1 MKSKALV
8 NVLCSLVLTLGI
20 ATNSFAQNTV
30 DTVQL
35 KANVT
40 CQGCKNKIEKNMGY
54 EKGVSSVTAD
64 FTTKIVTVV
73 YKIDKTN
80 PDALSTALTKFG
92 YENSIMGAQ
101 NATNTDE
108 KTEKDTCKQEKTS
121 SKKHDHS
128 R

>member
-8 NVLCSLVLTLGI
+8 KVMCSFMLTLGI
-20 ATNSFAQNTV
+20 TTNSFAQKTV

-40 CQGCKNKIEKNMGY
+40 CQGCKNKIEKNLGY

-80 PDALSTALTKFG
+80 PDVLSTALTKIG

-101 NATNTDE
+101 NGTNAEE

-121 SKKHDHS
+121 SKKHGHS